1 MAVCW
6 VKPGWCNYETT
17 LSSTPKDA
25 ETMVLSIDSPC
36 PHIQKFADSVTE
48 IRFRD
53 EVQKPL
59 LLTQTYNAATR
70 WIPCV
75 GCPVPAAILKLA
87 EVEAG
92 AHPEA
97 DTIIKF
103 LHFHES
109 AKP

>member
-1 MAVCW
+1 MALCW
-6 VKPGWCNYETT
+6 VKPGWCNYETA
-17 LSSTPKDA
+17 LNSTSKDA
-25 ETMVLSIDSPC
+25 ETMVLSIDTAC
-36 PHIQKFADSVTE
+36 PHVRDLAKSVGE
-48 IRFRD
+48 IRYR
-53 EVQKPL
+53 EEIKKPL
-59 LLTQTYNAATR
+59 LLTHTYEAASR

-103 LHFHES
+103 LHFHDS
-109 AKP
+109 VNS